1 MTALIFARGRF
12 SYAVAKVL
20 SAAGLVPRKDEFKSS
35 ARMDSNPKMRAAR
48 QSLLALAESATRVSV
63 FVGPHER
70 STLGKRTLQALQST
84 LVRNGIRPS
93 QLKVYFDRDIFRS
106 AKEARR
112 LHRLFHGLRS
122 CTIFP
127 QEDSKLRLGIQ
138 VADAVAHS
146 FGTIF
151 KEHVSGKVKNV
162 EVGGPG
168 TGYPKGTV
176 VPLGWELLMA
186 LRHSLLTRP
195 MVYSGES
202 YRVATDPVVLDPQHD
217 DPVDYSQHPILLGWG
232 IQIAPEAPM
241 ELQQPIAKAVSRIWL
256 GCIH

>member
-1 MTALIFARGRF
+1 MTAFIFARGRF
-12 SYAVAKVL
+12 SHAVARVL
-20 SAAGLVPRKDEFKSS
+20 SAAGFVPRKDEFKAS

-48 QSLLALAESATRVSV
+48 RSLLALANTATRVSV

-70 STLGKRTLQALQST
+70 STLGKHTLQALQST
-84 LVRNGIRPS
+84 VVRNGIRPS
-93 QLKVYFDRDIFRS
+93 QLAVYFDREIFRS

-138 VADAVAHS
+138 VADVVAHS

-151 KEHVSGKVKNV
+151 KEHVTGKAKHVD
-162 EVGGPG
+162 VGGPG
-168 TGYPKGTV
+168 TGYAKGTV

-195 MVYSGES
+195 MVNNGES
-202 YRVATDPVVLDPQHD
+202 YRAATDPVVLDPQRD
-217 DPVDYSQHPILLGWG
+217 DPLNYGQHPILLGWG
-232 IQIAPEAPM
+232 IQIAPEAPT